1 MNMSPK
7 VSVLLAAYNSQKT
20 LSKTLRSILE
30 QSYPNIQLILCDDGT
45 AGFDRISIEEL
56 AREQGSRT
64 EFKIIH
70 QEENVGTVRNLNAGL
85 REAEGEWSMLMAADD
100 LFASPQAVERLMKQ
114 VLESGSKWAIARTRL
129 CDEQLTPRDRS
140 LPLPEIDAKII
151 GKDAEA
157 VYLALCLGC
166 CLPAAGSVYQ
176 AELLRHMGGFD
187 ETYRLIE
194 DWPLFLKLTRQGLL
208 PAVSKEELVLH
219 RFGGVSRKNAGKNY
233 PYQHDLITVLRQEV
247 TPHTGLLDHE
257 GQETVRRLIREKE
270 LGFAFRFSCRTK
282 WGKLLWAA
290 WHPLFIFRKLLRRR
304 EQIC

>member
-1 MNMSPK
+1 MSTFPK
-7 VSVLLAAYNSQKT
+7 VSILLAAYNSEKNLPET
-20 LSKTLRSILE
+20 FRSILE

-45 AGFDRISIEEL
+45 VGFDCSSIEEL
-56 AREQGSRT
+56 AQEQDRCV
-64 EFKIIH
+64 ELRIIH

-85 REAEGEWSMLMAADD
+85 READGEWIMLMAADD
-100 LFASPQAVERLMKQ
+100 LFTSPQAVERLMEQ

-129 CDEQLTPRDRS
+129 CDEQLRPQGWS
-140 LPLPEIDAKII
+140 LPLPEIDIKIAS
-151 GKDAEA
+151 GDAGA

-176 AELLRHMGGFD
+176 AELLRYMGGFD
-187 ETYRLIE
+187 ETYRLTE
-194 DWPLFLKLTRQGLL
+194 DWPLFLKLTRQGIL

-247 TPHTGLLDHE
+247 APHTSLLDRE

-270 LGFAFRFSCRTK
+270 LGFVFRFSCRTK
-282 WGKLLWAA
+282 WRKLLWAA
-290 WHPLFIFRKLLRRR
+290 RHPLFILRKFLRRR